1 MTRAVVNLRR
11 RATQEDGVSTTK
23 RIPLDQLQV
32 IDVAAR
38 LADSDGLENLTLT
51 KIAAELGVQQPALYR
66 HVESWNDLL
75 RLLSLRGREML
86 ADELAAAAIGLSG
99 DEAVAAVGRAWRLQV
114 TTHPGLYEATDR
126 YPCAGDVELEEAVE
140 RIVEVIAQALRGFEL
155 DDDHRVHAARALR
168 SAFHGFGHL
177 EAGDGHPH
185 PHDLDDTF
193 DGMIELLCAG
203 IRAQAIA

>member
-1 MTRAVVNLRR
+1 MSRSR
-11 RATQEDGVSTTK
+11 

-32 IDVAAR
+32 VDVAAR
-38 LADSDGLENLTLT
+38 LADADGLENLTLT

-86 ADELAAAAIGLSG
+86 ADAMADAAIGLSG
-99 DEAVAAVGRAWRLQV
+99 DAAVAAVGTAWRRQV
-114 TTHPGLYEATDR
+114 MSHPGLYEATDR
-126 YPCAGDVELEEAVE
+126 YPCAGDAELEDAVE
-140 RIVEVIAQALRGFEL
+140 RIVEVIAQSLRGFEL

-177 EAGDGHPH
+177 EMGDGHPH

-203 IRAQAIA
+203 IRAQAAAA